1 MTKERK
7 AQAITVLVLAGG
19 LGAALYRKGTFDRMS
34 LPAAISSQQRF
45 ELTPQDTIYTMLDAA
60 REGNVEKFL
69 GAYSGDLQSSL
80 RRSVTPQYLKDM
92 NSPIKGVAL
101 NDPAPISEREV
112 KVRVEYVFQDRNE
125 AQIFYLEEARGD
137 WKITRVEN
145 SERVKTL
152 VPYGTPVQ

>member
-1 MTKERK
+1 VTKERK

-19 LGAALYRKGTFDRMS
+19 LGAALYRKGTFDTMS
-34 LPAAISSQQRF
+34 MPAAISHQTA
-45 ELTPQDTIYTMLDAA
+45 EATPQDTIYAMLDAA

-69 GAYSGDLQSSL
+69 SAYGGDLQTSL
-80 RRSVTPQYLKDM
+80 RQSVTPQYLKDM

-101 NDPAPISEREV
+101 NDPAPVSEREV

-125 AQIFYLEEARGD
+125 AQFFYLEKVGAD
-137 WKITRVEN
+137 WRITRMEN

>member
-34 LPAAISSQQRF
+34 LPAAISQQKA
-45 ELTPQDTIYTMLDAA
+45 EATPQDTIYAMLDAA
-60 REGNVEKFL
+60 REGNVDQFL
-69 GAYSGDLQSSL
+69 GAYGGDLQSSL

-125 AQIFYLEEARGD
+125 AQIFYLEKAGAD

>member
-34 LPAAISSQQRF
+34 LPAAISQQKA
-45 ELTPQDTIYTMLDAA
+45 EATPQDTIYAMLDAA
-60 REGNVEKFL
+60 REGDVDKFL
-69 GAYSGDLQSSL
+69 SAYGGDLQSSL

-125 AQIFYLEEARGD
+125 VQIFYLEKAGAD
-137 WKITRVEN
+137 WKITRMEN

>member
-1 MTKERK
+1 VTKERK

-34 LPAAISSQQRF
+34 LPAAISQQKA
-45 ELTPQDTIYTMLDAA
+45 EATPQDTIYAMLDAA
-60 REGNVEKFL
+60 REGDVDKFL
-69 GAYSGDLQSSL
+69 SAYGGDLQSSL

-125 AQIFYLEEARGD
+125 AQIFYLEKAGAD
-137 WKITRVEN
+137 WKITRMEN

>member
-1 MTKERK
+1 VTKERK

-34 LPAAISSQQRF
+34 LPAAISQQKA
-45 ELTPQDTIYTMLDAA
+45 EATPQDTIYAMLDAA
-60 REGNVEKFL
+60 REGDVDKFL
-69 GAYSGDLQSSL
+69 SAYGGDLQSSL

-125 AQIFYLEEARGD
+125 VQIFYLEKAGAD
-137 WKITRVEN
+137 WKITRMEN

>member
-1 MTKERK
+1 
-7 AQAITVLVLAGG
+7 
-19 LGAALYRKGTFDRMS
+19 
-34 LPAAISSQQRF
+34 
-45 ELTPQDTIYTMLDAA
+45 
-60 REGNVEKFL
+60 
-69 GAYSGDLQSSL
+69 
-80 RRSVTPQYLKDM
+80 VTPQYLKDM

-125 AQIFYLEEARGD
+125 VQIFYLEKAGAD
-137 WKITRVEN
+137 WKITRMEN

>member
-34 LPAAISSQQRF
+34 LPAAISQQKA
-45 ELTPQDTIYTMLDAA
+45 EATPQDTIYAMLDAA
-60 REGNVEKFL
+60 REGDVDKFL
-69 GAYSGDLQSSL
+69 SAYGGDLQSSL

-125 AQIFYLEEARGD
+125 AQIFYLEKAGAD
-137 WKITRVEN
+137 WKITRMEN